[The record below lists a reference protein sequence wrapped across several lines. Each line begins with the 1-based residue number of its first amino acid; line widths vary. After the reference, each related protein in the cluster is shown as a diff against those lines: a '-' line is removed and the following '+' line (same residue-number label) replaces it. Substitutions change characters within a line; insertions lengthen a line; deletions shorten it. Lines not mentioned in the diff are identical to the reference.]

1 MQKKQILYIAL
12 GLFLMLFLLFGGKA
26 AKAII
31 QPLIAPAPA
40 ERHSKAKARNITLQA
55 NDYVLFGSYQ
65 GEPILWQVLRIQEGK
80 PLLWSSRILC
90 FKAFDAAGEDAALH
104 RGADFAAQGSN
115 RWADSS
121 LRQWLNCVEQ
131 EVPWSHCPPAAQNV
145 LDGLN
150 PICGRARLS
159 DRVYRAG
166 MLAFGR
172 AQRRS
177 DFSAQSKGN
186 QRVGSR
192 SKTGEAVDPHRECK
206 RPLALSESPHEPGVV
221 LDLYPGQFHPHRRGD
236 SDHQR
241 QLL

>member
-104 RGADFAAQGSN
+104 RARTLPPRDQIVGRIVLCGNGST
-115 RWADSS
+115 
-121 LRQWLNCVEQ
+121 V
-131 EVPWSHCPPAAQNV
+131 WSRRCP
-145 LDGLN
+145 
-150 PICGRARLS
+150 GRTARL
-159 DRVYRAG
+159 
-166 MLAFGR
+166 
-172 AQRRS
+172 
-177 DFSAQSKGN
+177 
-186 QRVGSR
+186 
-192 SKTGEAVDPHRECK
+192 PHRMCWT
-206 RPLALSESPHEPGVV
+206 G
-221 LDLYPGQFHPHRRGD
+221 
-236 SDHQR
+236 
-241 QLL
+241 

>member
-104 RGADFAAQGSN
+104 RGADFAPRDQIVGRIVLCGNGST
-115 RWADSS
+115 
-121 LRQWLNCVEQ
+121 V
-131 EVPWSHCPPAAQNV
+131 WSRRCPGRTARLPHRMCWTAE
-145 LDGLN
+145 

-159 DRVYRAG
+159 GRVYRAG